1 MVTAQLKPQVVA
13 APALPVLRFPPEH
26 PLTDEL
32 LLRIGDLNDGW
43 RFERTTE
50 GSLAIMA
57 AATPRSDRRGSRIF
71 SQVDRWEID
80 IAGGEAFAGTAGFE
94 QLDGAVRSPDVSW
107 VSDAAIDA
115 LQGDLEE
122 GFWPLCPEFVVEV
135 RSPSQELEDQQR
147 KMEQWIAYGALLGW
161 LVDPEEET
169 VWIYRPGREPEL
181 ARRPLELSGEP
192 ELPGLVVSFREVWRA
207 PHAPSADEEG

>member
-1 MVTAQLKPQVVA
+1 MVAAQPKPQIAA
-13 APALPVLRFPPEH
+13 APPLPVLRFPAEH
-26 PLTDEL
+26 PLTDDL

-43 RFERTTE
+43 RFERTRE

-71 SQVDRWEID
+71 SQVDRWAID
-80 IAGGEAFAGTAGFE
+80 LAGGEAFAGTAGFE
-94 QLDGAVRSPDVSW
+94 QIDGAVRSPDVSW

-115 LQGDLEE
+115 LQGDLEQ

-147 KMEQWIAYGALLGW
+147 KMEEWIAYGALLGW

-169 VWIYRPGREPEL
+169 AWIYRPGREPEEV
-181 ARRPLELSGEP
+181 RRPLELSGEP
-192 ELPGLVVSFREVWRA
+192 ELPGLVVSFREVWRT
-207 PHAPSADEEG
+207 PPADEES